1 MINRDRIVKNFIEM
15 AKISSPSYKERNI
28 ADYILKEIDE
38 LGIKVYEDSSG
49 EKVLSNSGNIIITLK
64 GRKNKKILLSAH
76 MDTVNP
82 CEDIVPIIE
91 NGIIKTNGNTVL
103 GADDKAGIAAI
114 IEMIKVIKEEKIN
127 HPDIIIV
134 FSVAEETGLHG
145 AKNIDL
151 SKFGKIDYGYIL
163 DAGGEPGIC
172 YNQAPY
178 AANGKYKIIGK
189 AAHAGG
195 EPENGINAFVVASQ
209 AVSKLNIGR
218 IDESTTCNI
227 GVVSGGIATNIVM
240 PSIEM
245 KFEARSLYED
255 KLDKLLEE
263 TDRIFKET
271 CSSFGAEFI
280 NEVARGKTKGYN
292 IDESCDVIQIFKKSS
307 EKLGYNFKVMP
318 SGGGSDTN
326 IYNMRGIP
334 SVNIGTG
341 MENVHST
348 DEYIKIDSLVKTA
361 RLLVELIK
369 NM

>member
-1 MINRDRIVKNFIEM
+1 MINRERIVKNFIEM

-28 ADYILKEIDE
+28 ADYILKEIEE
-38 LGIKVYEDSSG
+38 LGVKVYEDSSG
-49 EKVLSNSGNIIITLK
+49 EKILSNSGNIIIFLK
-64 GRKNKKILLSAH
+64 GSKNKKVLLSAH

-91 NGIIKTNGNTVL
+91 NGIIKTDGNSVL

-151 SKFGKIDYGYIL
+151 SEFGKIDYGYIL
-163 DAGGEPGIC
+163 DAGGEPGTC
-172 YNQAPY
+172 YNKAPY

-195 EPENGINAFVVASQ
+195 EPENGINAFGVAAQ

-245 KFEARSLYED
+245 KFEARSLYEY

-271 CSSFGAEFI
+271 CSDFGAEFI
-280 NEVARGKTKGYN
+280 NEVSRGKTKGYN

-307 EKLGYNFKVMP
+307 EILGYNFKVMP

-334 SVNIGTG
+334 SVNIGIG

-361 RLLVELIK
+361 TLLVELMK
-369 NM
+369 NI

>member
-1 MINRDRIVKNFIEM
+1 MINRERIVKNFIEI

-28 ADYILKEIDE
+28 ADYILKEIKE
-38 LGIKVYEDSSG
+38 LGVKVYEDNSG
-49 EKVLSNSGNIIITLK
+49 EKILSNSGNIIVFLK
-64 GRKNKKILLSAH
+64 GSKNKKVLLSAH

-82 CEDIVPIIE
+82 CEYIVPIVE
-91 NGIIKTNGNTVL
+91 NDIIKTDGNSVL

-114 IEMIKVIKEEKIN
+114 IEMIKVIKEEKID

-151 SKFGKIDYGYIL
+151 SEFGKIDYGYIL

-172 YNQAPY
+172 YNRAPY

-195 EPENGINAFVVASQ
+195 EPQNGINAFVVAAQ
-209 AVSKLNIGR
+209 ALNKLNIGR
-218 IDESTTCNI
+218 VDENTTCNI

-255 KLDKLLEE
+255 KLDILLEK
-263 TDRIFKET
+263 TDRVFKET
-271 CSSFGAEFI
+271 CSDFGAEFI

-307 EKLGYNFKVMP
+307 ERLGYNFKAMP

-334 SVNIGTG
+334 CVNIGIG

-361 RLLVELIK
+361 TLLVELMK
-369 NM
+369 NI